1 MGQTCWFYHKVEE
14 FAIASIRRTPVKNKS
29 TFKHSL
35 ARIHSTTM
43 TFRFPSKAIDCAQP
57 QDPAPSR
64 PVAGPR
70 PHRSS
75 LVEHA
80 GRRSCKDMASH
91 AEDCESSVHRPA
103 HGWTRRAYKDT
114 ASRVKIVSHPCT
126 GYTSNVVGSGH
137 ALMHRCGVGCKPCR
151 LRGLRACTTEA
162 VSQSSSVPSQYLQAR
177 VFGMVTAGVCN
188 WGRAGTTCQ
197 SRWHNVG
204 NLGVTPH
211 RAPPRAPTR

>member
-1 MGQTCWFYHKVEE
+1 MFE
-14 FAIASIRRTPVKNKS
+14 
-29 TFKHSL
+29 HSL

-57 QDPAPSR
+57 QDPAHSR
-64 PVAGPR
+64 PVAGPC
-70 PHRSS
+70 PHVDTSVVARAKIK
-75 LVEHA
+75 L
-80 GRRSCKDMASH
+80 MASH

-103 HGWTRRAYKDT
+103 HVWTRRACKGT
-114 ASRVKIVSHPCT
+114 ASRVKIVSHPCN
-126 GYTSNVVGSGH
+126 GHTSNVVGSGH
-137 ALMHRCGVGCKPCR
+137 ALMHRCGVGCKPGRLRHPIGCKPCR

-162 VSQSSSVPSQYLQAR
+162 VSQSSSVPSQHLQAR

-197 SRWHNVG
+197 SRSHNVG

-211 RAPPRAPTR
+211 RAPPGAPPR